1 MFSKL
6 RLEEIFQEAK
16 TDGVS
21 KNISSKL
28 YEAYMNKGVKI
39 VKDSHSTRIETSGIN
54 YYQELSIEQ
63 YELFNKGWLFG
74 VYSLSLKK
82 YQLYLERL
90 DLKVRDEMNS
100 SKSMKLL
107 EGHKTHRHTLNKK
120 QQEVAK
126 KLHELTNKK

>member
-1 MFSKL
+1 MNILLDK
-6 RLEEIFQEAK
+6 IFAEAK

-21 KNISSKL
+21 KNISNKL

>member
-1 MFSKL
+1 MNILLDK
-6 RLEEIFQEAK
+6 IFAEAK

-21 KNISSKL
+21 KNISNKL

-39 VKDSHSTRIETSGIN
+39 IKDSHSTRIETSGIN
-54 YYQELSIEQ
+54 YYQELSVEQ

-74 VYSLSLKK
+74 VYTLALRK
-82 YQLYLERL
+82 YQLHLERL
-90 DLKVRDEMNS
+90 NLKVRDEMNS

-107 EGHKTHRHTLNKK
+107 EGHKTHRNTLNKK
-120 QQEVAK
+120 HEEVAK

>member
-1 MFSKL
+1 VNILLDK
-6 RLEEIFQEAK
+6 IFAEAK

-21 KNISSKL
+21 KNISNKL

-39 VKDSHSTRIETSGIN
+39 IKDSHSTRIETSGIN
-54 YYQELSIEQ
+54 YYQELSVEQ

-74 VYSLSLKK
+74 VYTLALRK
-82 YQLYLERL
+82 YQLHLERL
-90 DLKVRDEMNS
+90 NLKVRDEMNS

-107 EGHKTHRHTLNKK
+107 EGHKTHRNTLNKK
-120 QQEVAK
+120 HEEVAK